1 MKKGGII
8 GVWRKSSGLS
18 LIELM
23 VALLL
28 GTLVIGAAIGIFLAN
43 RQTYRTTDNLG
54 RIQENVRTAFELMSR
69 DVREAAGNPC
79 ANSVPL
85 VNVINSAGT
94 RWWTRL
100 DIWGNAVRG
109 YAGTVAFADA
119 AFGTG
124 SAQRLSGTDAIEI
137 LSTDNNVTTL
147 QSHDTGGA
155 SILLNRA
162 DHGFVAGD
170 IALVCNPRQ
179 ASIFQVSSVSGS
191 SIGHGTGS
199 SSPGNCT
206 SGLGMPLNCGGG
218 AVYQYPQPSSV
229 MARLSA
235 SRWFIAN
242 NPSGR
247 PSLYQARLTSTGPV
261 SQEVVEGVTGM
272 DITYLLD
279 GANSYVNA
287 AAVGANWPGVKAV
300 RISMTFAG
308 EPNSGTGGAALTRT
322 LTQVVSIRN
331 RNP

>member
-1 MKKGGII
+1 MKKAWHMGA
-8 GVWRKSSGLS
+8 RRSNLGLS

-23 VALLL
+23 IALVL

-100 DIWGNAVRG
+100 DTWGNAVRG
-109 YAGTVAFADA
+109 YGATVAFADA

-124 SAQRLSGTDAIEI
+124 AAQRLSGTDAIEL
-137 LSTDNNVTTL
+137 LSADSNVSTL
-147 QSHDTGGA
+147 QSHDTGSA
-155 SILLNRA
+155 TMTLNNA
-162 DHGFVAGD
+162 GHGFVTGD

-179 ASIFQVSSVSGS
+179 ASIFQVTTVSGS
-191 SIGHGTGS
+191 TIGHGAGGA
-199 SSPGNCT
+199 PGNCT

-218 AVYQYPQPSSV
+218 AIYQYPQPSSV
-229 MARLSA
+229 VARLNA

-242 NPSGR
+242 NPNGR
-247 PSLYQARLTSTGPV
+247 PSLYQARLTSGGPV

-272 DITYLLD
+272 SVRYLVND
-279 GANSYVNA
+279 TNSYVDA
-287 AAVGANWPGVKAV
+287 AAIGARWPDVTAM
-300 RISMTFAG
+300 RISMTFTG